1 MYCTKL
7 TGPHGSTPYR
17 GPVANGHYR
26 AILLTSSLTTIPLGL
41 QVVYKGRGLKT
52 QPRGLGAKSPS
63 PRKKGKTIKYNNNK
77 TNTVDF

>member
-1 MYCTKL
+1 MYCKEL

-41 QVVYKGRGLKT
+41 QVVYKGRGLKNAT
-52 QPRGLGAKSPS
+52 KGAG
-63 PRKKGKTIKYNNNK
+63 R
-77 TNTVDF
+77 